1 MPTLSSLQSI
11 RYNRVIKTTL
21 NMATNAFQGFG
32 NAVKPSTTSTPVQST
47 PVFGGSPWSTP
58 TFNFNPGQNSTSVQP
73 SPQTPVFN
81 SQLFGTVTQTPV
93 PAQSQTQTT
102 LSATTQTQEKGQI
115 IQCLSES
122 KTVQLAI
129 LEELKAMNQKL
140 SIQPQVQQPM
150 IPSTFSFNKPV
161 HNAFCNG
168 CNKPNIVG
176 IRYKCIICP
185 DYDLCEECENRIS
198 FSHDINHAF
207 IKIKEPS
214 QFNLIMEKKPTIF
227 Q

>member
-1 MPTLSSLQSI
+1 
-11 RYNRVIKTTL
+11 
-21 NMATNAFQGFG
+21 MATNAFQGFG
-32 NAVKPSTTSTPVQST
+32 NAVKPSNTSTPVSST
-47 PVFGGSPWSTP
+47 PVFGGSTWSTP
-58 TFNFNPGQNSTSVQP
+58 GFSFNPGQNSTSVQS
-73 SPQTPVFN
+73 SPIQNTFQTPVFN
-81 SQLFGTVTQTPV
+81 SQPFGTVPQTPG
-93 PAQSQTQTT
+93 QSQVTSTPSHQN
-102 LSATTQTQEKGQI
+102 QDKGQI
-115 IQCLSES
+115 IQCLTDS

-129 LEELKAMNQKL
+129 LEELKTMNKKL
-140 SIQPQVQQPM
+140 STQSQMQTQPNVQQPM
-150 IPSTFSFNKPV
+150 IHPTFSFTVNKPV

-168 CNKPNIVG
+168 CNKSNIVG

-185 DYDLCEECENRIS
+185 DYDLCEECENRIP